1 MVCFRELMQWKV
13 SPPSTRHVC
22 PSGGTVCR
30 LDGVFNSPVH
40 PQGVWEGEMGNTGVG
55 YQSLGLL
62 IYLEVQNLIAYIFSD
77 YTASKQRVLG
87 GL

>member
-1 MVCFRELMQWKV
+1 
-13 SPPSTRHVC
+13 
-22 PSGGTVCR
+22 
-30 LDGVFNSPVH
+30 
-40 PQGVWEGEMGNTGVG
+40 MGNTGVG